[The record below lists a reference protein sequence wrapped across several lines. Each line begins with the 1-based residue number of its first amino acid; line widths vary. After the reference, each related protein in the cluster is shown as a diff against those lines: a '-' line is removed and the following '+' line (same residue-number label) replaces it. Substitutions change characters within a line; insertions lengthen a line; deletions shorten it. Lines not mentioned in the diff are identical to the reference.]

1 MRKLLF
7 NRRVLIPVLVVGGL
21 LAVAL
26 WPKTVGVELGVVS
39 RGPLMV
45 TVDEEGM
52 TRVRDRFVVS
62 SPVAGRVL
70 RIELEPGDTVTRGQV
85 VAHVRAETPPL
96 LDERTRAEAQAAI
109 ESARAALG
117 RARAEEQR
125 ARATLAQ
132 LQRELTRIRELA
144 QNRVVSAQELES
156 REAEAKVAEES
167 VNAAVFAVQAATST
181 LQGAQARLAPPTRD
195 AAGRDVSVTAPADG
209 VVLKRLRESES
220 VVPPGDPLIEIG
232 DPHRLEIV
240 VDLLSTDA
248 VRVQRGARTIIEQW
262 GGERHL
268 EARVRRIEPSGFT
281 KISALGV
288 EEQRVNVVLDFV
300 DPAAAWA
307 ALGDA
312 YRVEVRIVIWE
323 AAAVQKVPTSAL
335 FRQGEKWAVYTD
347 PKGQPW
353 RFPTQYI
360 ESDDPNRKDL
370 GNTWILERNTINPN
384 GTYVGRKMPTAKY
397 RKLEYMSNRPTKAYA
412 EKAGAEVENFPYAR

>member
-7 NRRVLIPVLVVGGL
+7 NRRVLISVAVVGGL

-26 WPKTVGVELGVVS
+26 WPTTVPVELGAVS

-52 TRVRDRFVVS
+52 TRVRDRFIVS

-70 RIELEPGDTVTRGQV
+70 RIELEPGDAVKRGQV
-85 VAHVRAETPPL
+85 VARVRAEAPPL

-144 QNRVVSAQELES
+144 QNRVVAAQELEA
-156 REAEAKVAEES
+156 REAEATVAEES
-167 VNAAVFAVQAATST
+167 VNAAVFAVQAATSE
-181 LQGAQARLAPPTRD
+181 LQRAQARLAPSTPD
-195 AAGRDVSVTAPADG
+195 AAGRVVTVTAPADG

-240 VDLLSTDA
+240 ADLLSTDA
-248 VRVQRGARTIIEQW
+248 VRVRRGARAIIEQW
-262 GGERHL
+262 GGEQQL
-268 EARVRRIEPSGFT
+268 EARVRRIEPAGFT

-288 EEQRVNVVLDFV
+288 EEQRVNVILDFV

-323 AAAVQKVPTSAL
+323 APAVLKVPTSAL
-335 FRQGEKWAVYTD
+335 FREGEKWAVYT
-347 PKGQPW
+347 
-353 RFPTQYI
+353 
-360 ESDDPNRKDL
+360 
-370 GNTWILERNTINPN
+370 
-384 GTYVGRKMPTAKY
+384 
-397 RKLEYMSNRPTKAYA
+397 
-412 EKAGAEVENFPYAR
+412 VENGRARRVIVELGHQTGQEAEIVSGLSEGARVILHPGDTLADGARVSERS